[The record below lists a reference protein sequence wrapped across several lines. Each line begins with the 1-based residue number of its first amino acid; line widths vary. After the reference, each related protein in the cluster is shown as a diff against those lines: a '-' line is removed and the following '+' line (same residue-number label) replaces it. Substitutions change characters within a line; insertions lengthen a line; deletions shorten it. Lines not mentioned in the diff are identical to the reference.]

1 MHATSQTRRT
11 VAERKLVDPARRAR
25 RRSRLIGV
33 GLILGTLLLAVILVT
48 TGNVPLESGPAP
60 SAPPVPKAD
69 ISVDFGRTVA
79 VDDPAAI
86 GVDEST
92 YGTPSDI
99 HDPTAQG
106 LLQKLGVGYARLWV
120 TLANPADPSSRITCA
135 AAGCDTGLNVDNWV
149 QMMDATG
156 EMPVAGIP
164 DTLSAADAAAI
175 VKHFTGFASGGD
187 PITTWIIGNEPE
199 SIDESVATYD
209 TRFNALYDAMK
220 KAAPSIKIGGPATL
234 GFDEPFLT
242 QFLADCGSRAD
253 FVDFHFYPG
262 HETAAQLIAGL
273 PVLSQDL
280 ATLRD
285 MIKSAQPD
293 RAGAIAIHVGEWN
306 FSADPGTLSDY
317 AFTGFASVLDA
328 DILGRILT
336 AAGDSL
342 AWGSKNGPMSLL
354 YGDVLAVGGTKPP
367 AGYEQ
372 DTPMPLYE
380 GISMFTGQ
388 GLFPRFGTNV
398 VSATSIVPGVDA
410 FASAGPDEIVIV
422 NTNARKE
429 KISVRGSAG
438 SPRHAEVWQL
448 HQTGKVT
455 AAPVSKGTIAAS
467 ASGTFTVT
475 LPPDSVTTLVLTT
488 PAASTASATPAK
500 S

>member
-33 GLILGTLLLAVILVT
+33 GLILGTLLLGVILVT
-48 TGNVPLESGPAP
+48 TGNVPLESGPATP
-60 SAPPVPKAD
+60 AAPVPKAD
-69 ISVDFGRTVA
+69 ISVDFGRTLA
-79 VDDPAAI
+79 TDDAASI

-99 HDPTAQG
+99 HDPTAQQ

-120 TLANPADPSSRITCA
+120 TLANPASPSSRITCA

-149 QMMDATG
+149 QMMDAAG
-156 EMPVAGIP
+156 EVPVAGIP

-175 VKHFTGFASGGD
+175 VRHFTGFASGGE

-199 SIDESVATYD
+199 SIDENVTTYD
-209 TRFNALYDAMK
+209 ARFNALYDAMK
-220 KAAPSIKIGGPATL
+220 KADPSIKIGGPATL
-234 GFDEPFLT
+234 GFDGPFLR

-262 HETAAQLIAGL
+262 HETAAQLLAGL
-273 PVLSQDL
+273 PGLSQDL
-280 ATLRD
+280 GTLRD
-285 MIKSAQPD
+285 LIKNAQPA
-293 RAGAIAIHVGEWN
+293 RADTIAIHVGEWN
-306 FSADPGTLSDY
+306 FSADPGTLGEY

-336 AAGDSL
+336 AGGDSL

-354 YGDVLAVGGTKPP
+354 YGDVLAAGGSKPP
-367 AGYEQ
+367 AGYTQ

-410 FASAGPDEIVIV
+410 FASASPDEIVIV
-422 NTNARKE
+422 NTSAKKARLT
-429 KISVRGSAG
+429 VRGNGG

-448 HQTGKVT
+448 HQTGRVT

-475 LPPDSVTTLVLTT
+475 LPPDSVTTLVLT
-488 PAASTASATPAK
+488 ASTAPATPTQ

>member
-48 TGNVPLESGPAP
+48 TGNVPLESGPGTPKA
-60 SAPPVPKAD
+60 PVPKAD
-69 ISVDFGRTVA
+69 ISVDFGHVVVR
-79 VDDPAAI
+79 DDPAAI

-99 HDPTAQG
+99 HDPTAQR

-135 AAGCDTGLNVDNWV
+135 AAGCDTGLNVDKWV

-175 VKHFTGFASGGD
+175 VRHFTGFASGGE

-199 SIDESVATYD
+199 SVGESVTTYD
-209 TRFNALYDAMK
+209 ARFNALYDAMK
-220 KAAPSIKIGGPATL
+220 KAAPSIKVGGPATL
-234 GFDEPFLT
+234 GFDAPFLR

-262 HETAAQLIAGL
+262 HETAAQLLAGL

-280 ATLRD
+280 SALRG
-285 MIKSAQPD
+285 MISTAQPD
-293 RAGAIAIHVGEWN
+293 RAAAIAIHVGEWN
-306 FSADPGTLSDY
+306 FSADPGTLGDY

-336 AAGDSL
+336 AGGDSL

-354 YGDVLAVGGTKPP
+354 YGDVLAAGGSKPP
-367 AGYEQ
+367 AGYAQ

-388 GLFPRFGTNV
+388 GLFPRFAAIV
-398 VSATSIVPGVDA
+398 VSAASIVPGVDA

-422 NTNARKE
+422 NTNAK
-429 KISVRGSAG
+429 KAKVSVRGSKG

-448 HQTGKVT
+448 HQTGKVP
-455 AAPVSKGTIAAS
+455 AAPVSKGVIAAN
-467 ASGTFTVT
+467 ATDTFTVT
-475 LPPDSVTTLVLTT
+475 LPPNSVTTLVLTT
-488 PAASTASATPAK
+488 AAPSATPATN
-500 S
+500 

>member
-11 VAERKLVDPARRAR
+11 VAERKLVDSAQRAR

-33 GLILGTLLLAVILVT
+33 GLILGTLLLGVILVT
-48 TGNVPLESGPAP
+48 TGNVPLESGPATHP
-60 SAPPVPKAD
+60 APAPRAD
-69 ISVDFGRTVA
+69 IAVDFGATVA
-79 VDDPAAI
+79 ISDPAAI

-99 HDPTAQG
+99 HDPAAQR
-106 LLQKLGVGYARLWV
+106 LLRKLGVGYARLWV

-149 QMMDATG
+149 QMMDAAG
-156 EMPVAGIP
+156 EVPVAGIP

-175 VKHFTGFASGGD
+175 VRHFTGFASGGE
-187 PITTWIIGNEPE
+187 PITTWVIGNEPE
-199 SIDESVATYD
+199 SIHENVTTYD
-209 TRFNALYDAMK
+209 ARFNALYDAMK
-220 KAAPSIKIGGPATL
+220 KAAPSIRIGGPATL
-234 GFDEPFLT
+234 GFDQPFLH

-262 HETAAQLIAGL
+262 HETAAQLLAGL
-273 PVLSQDL
+273 PALSRDL
-280 ATLRD
+280 GTLRD
-285 MIKSAQPD
+285 MIKTAQPG
-293 RAGAIAIHVGEWN
+293 RAGTIAIHVGEWN
-306 FSADPGTLSDY
+306 FSADPGTLGDF
-317 AFTGFASVLDA
+317 AFTGFASALDA

-336 AAGDSL
+336 AGGDSL

-354 YGDVLAVGGTKPP
+354 YGDVLAAGGSKPP
-367 AGYEQ
+367 AGYTQ

-422 NTNARKE
+422 NTNAKKE
-429 KISVRGSAG
+429 KLSVRGNAG
-438 SPRHAEVWQL
+438 SPRHAQVWQL
-448 HQTGKVT
+448 HQTGKVL
-455 AAPVSKGTIAAS
+455 AAPVSKGAIAAS

-475 LPPDSVTTLVLTT
+475 LPPDSVTTLVLTAPAPTAT
-488 PAASTASATPAK
+488 PAATK

>member
-1 MHATSQTRRT
+1 MHATSQTRRDD
-11 VAERKLVDPARRAR
+11 AERKVADPDRRAR
-25 RRSRLIGV
+25 RRSRLIGI
-33 GLILGTLLLAVILVT
+33 GLILGAVLLGVILVT
-48 TGNVPLESGPAP
+48 TGNVPLDSGQSTP
-60 SAPPVPKAD
+60 SAPPKAD
-69 ISVDFGRTVA
+69 VTVNFGRTVA
-79 VDDPAAI
+79 TSDPAAI

-106 LLQKLGVGYARLWV
+106 LLKKLGVGYARLWV
-120 TLANPADPSSRITCA
+120 TLANPADPASRITCA
-135 AAGCDTGLNVDNWV
+135 AAGCDTGLNVDKWV
-149 QMMDATG
+149 QMMDAAG
-156 EMPVAGIP
+156 EVPVAGIP

-175 VKHFTGFASGGD
+175 VKHFTGFASGGE

-199 SIDESVATYD
+199 SIGENVTTYD
-209 TRFNALYDAMK
+209 ARFNTLYDAMK
-220 KAAPSIKIGGPATL
+220 KADQNIKIGGPGTL
-234 GFDEPFLT
+234 GFDQAFLK

-262 HETAAQLIAGL
+262 HETAAQLLAGL
-273 PVLSQDL
+273 PGLSADL
-280 ATLRD
+280 GTLRA
-285 MIKSAQPD
+285 MIKTAQPA
-293 RAGAIAIHVGEWN
+293 RSGAIAIHVGEWN
-306 FSADPGTLSDY
+306 FSADPGTLGDY

-336 AAGDSL
+336 TGGDSL

-354 YGDVLAVGGTKPP
+354 YGDVLAAGGTKPP

-422 NTNARKE
+422 NTNGKKE
-429 KISVRGSAG
+429 KLSVRGSTG
-438 SPRHAEVWQL
+438 SPRHAQVWQL
-448 HQTGKVT
+448 HQTGKVPV
-455 AAPVSKGTIAAS
+455 APVSKGTIAANG
-467 ASGTFTVT
+467 SGTFTVT
-475 LPPDSVTTLVLTT
+475 LPPDSVTTLVLTA
-488 PAASTASATPAK
+488 PAAASATASA